1 MTTLGFRVRVT
12 DLVFVFRSASLVLKQ
27 VSICIR
33 KPLISQLSF
42 YNIVIFSCFRWFL
55 VVLDAFRMFL
65 DHFRSFQIVLGRFRS
80 FQIVLGRFSWLLTLV
95 STVVCRCFSKQ
106 GFLKISENLQERNCV
121 GNSFL
126 VKLQTIRVKQS
137 ILLSRSGFSSC
148 EYLSYCIFRSVI
160 QVSIFHL
167 RRYLIF
173 SLFFKI

>member
-80 FQIVLGRFSWLLTLV
+80 FQIVLGRLSWLLTLV

-126 VKLQTIRVKQS
+126 VKLQTFRVKQS

-148 EYLSYCIFRSVI
+148 EYHHTVYSGLSFRLVYFTYGVI
-160 QVSIFHL
+160 
-167 RRYLIF
+167 
-173 SLFFKI
+173 

>member
-12 DLVFVFRSASLVLKQ
+12 GLVFVFRSASLVLKQ

-33 KPLISQLSF
+33 KPVISQLSF
-42 YNIVIFSCFRWFL
+42 YIRYFQ
-55 VVLDAFRMFL
+55 
-65 DHFRSFQIVLGRFRS
+65 SFQMLLECFQIILGRFRS
-80 FQIVLGRFSWLLTLV
+80 FQIVLDRFRLFQLV
-95 STVVCRCFSKQ
+95 PHFSKYCRLQ
-106 GFLKISENLQERNCV
+106 VLFKTRFLKISENLQERNCV

-167 RRYLIF
+167 WRCLIF